1 METPQVLAAIVGAF
15 LVAGFAKGV
24 IGMGLP
30 TVSVGLLGL
39 LLPPTQAAALLLVPS
54 LVTNIWQAV
63 SGDSFVP
70 LARRLASMLVGI
82 CLGTFIGAMLLPH
95 DESGRATVVL
105 GVALASYAGLGLAKV
120 RFKVPRHAEARL
132 GLPMGMLTGA
142 LTVVTGVFVIPATP
156 YLQALPLERNQLI
169 QAMGLS
175 FTVSTVA
182 LAGALGYAGEI
193 GPNLARPALV
203 ALAAALAGMALGQIA
218 RNKIGPHTFRLCFF
232 VGLLLLGGH
241 LALRGLL

>member
-1 METPQVLAAIVGAF
+1 
-15 LVAGFAKGV
+15 
-24 IGMGLP
+24 MG
-30 TVSVGLLGL
+30 T
-39 LLPPTQAAALLLVPS
+39 
-54 LVTNIWQAV
+54 
-63 SGDSFVP
+63 
-70 LARRLASMLVGI
+70 
-82 CLGTFIGAMLLPH
+82 
-95 DESGRATVVL
+95 
-105 GVALASYAGLGLAKV
+105 
-120 RFKVPRHAEARL
+120 
-132 GLPMGMLTGA
+132 LTGA